1 MTDERQA
8 AIDHVLQV
16 IPLVMRALGGEL
28 RRAELTPA
36 PMHFHLLNLLA
47 EHPHNLSELAERQEV
62 SLPSMSRSVATLV
75 ERGWIVR
82 TQDPR
87 DRRMVII
94 ELAPEGSKILE
105 DLHQLLQ
112 REVTRRLASLSVE
125 ECERLL
131 DGLEL
136 LHVAFAAEGKGK
148 ECIAGIAQG
157 CKPE

>member
-1 MTDERQA
+1 MTDTRQA

-28 RRAELTPA
+28 RRAAHTLA
-36 PMHFHLLNLLA
+36 PMHFHLLTLLA

-62 SLPSMSRSVATLV
+62 SLPSMSHSVATLV
-75 ERGWIVR
+75 ERGWVMR
-82 TQDPR
+82 TQDTR

-94 ELAPEGSKILE
+94 ELAPEGYKVLE
-105 DLHQLLQ
+105 NLHQTLQ
-112 REVTRRLASLSVE
+112 QEVTQRLACLSVQ

-136 LHVAFAAEGKGK
+136 LHAAFAADGQDHP
-148 ECIAGIAQG
+148 CAAGLTCG
-157 CKPE
+157 RKPD